1 MDFEVT
7 DKWEYLDL
15 KLKVNLDL
23 RINIIKKEYN
33 NIRNKFIYLGG
44 LNIE

>member
-7 DKWEYLDL
+7 DKWKYLDL
-15 KLKVNLDL
+15 KLKANLDL

>member
-7 DKWEYLDL
+7 DKWKYLDL
-15 KLKVNLDL
+15 KLKAILDL

-33 NIRNKFIYLGG
+33 NIRNKFIYLGR

>member
-1 MDFEVT
+1 MVFKVK
-7 DKWEYLDL
+7 DKYRA
-15 KLKVNLDL
+15 NLDL